1 MFHYKK
7 LTMQKK
13 VILQDV
19 RDKKDIRHT
28 EKEPDDNY

>member
-7 LTMQKK
+7 LTMQK